1 MGGKGSSETPNKKI
15 ESYLKKTKLST
26 NNTKYIEVCGRCSS
40 VHMGRQRTKDVNAQY
55 LVLALGASFVF
66 RAHVFAQK
74 NRYKMKISKN
84 IKKQSQPIQN
94 NGNENQ
100 EYILYIS

>member
-1 MGGKGSSETPNKKI
+1 MQLCPHGEAKNKGCKRTIPCSCP
-15 ESYLKKTKLST
+15 
-26 NNTKYIEVCGRCSS
+26 GRLICISCPCIC
-40 VHMGRQRTKDVNAQY
+40 T
-55 LVLALGASFVF
+55 
-66 RAHVFAQK
+66 K

-94 NGNENQ
+94 NGDENQ